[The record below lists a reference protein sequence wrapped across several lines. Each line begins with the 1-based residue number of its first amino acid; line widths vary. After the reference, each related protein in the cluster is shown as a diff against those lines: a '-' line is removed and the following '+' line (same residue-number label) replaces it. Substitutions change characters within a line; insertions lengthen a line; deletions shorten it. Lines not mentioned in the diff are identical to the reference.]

1 MTVQHEGVRA
11 VMMKSEG
18 HLGPGFRKKGVAG
31 EDYKVS
37 ESFFI
42 LFPESF

>member
-1 MTVQHEGVRA
+1 MNVQHEGVRA
-11 VMMKSEG
+11 VMKSEG

-42 LFPESF
+42 FFPGSF